1 MAKIHVYV
9 AVALVEHISS
19 MKTVQINVYISKL
32 ATGETVQDMC
42 IHLRYTSIR

>member
-1 MAKIHVYV
+1 MTKIHVYV
-9 AVALVEHISS
+9 AVALVENISS

-32 ATGETVQDMC
+32 AIGETLQHIC